1 MTALAGIH
9 HVSILTTDMARLLDF
24 YGKVFDA
31 HAVLES
37 TDDGGVRSLLID
49 VGGGDYLHAHEAPGG
64 QIALAGGAKY
74 GRGPV
79 DHVALRAPT
88 REAFL
93 EFRRRALAAGA
104 TDGRV
109 RDFGAA
115 WELKFHDPDGT
126 EGDLI
131 WPAADFPHGA
141 ARRYSDAP
149 FLPWSEPG

>member
-9 HVSILTTDMARLLDF
+9 HVSILTTDMQRLLEF
-24 YGKVFDA
+24 YDTVFDA
-31 HAVLES
+31 RAVLES
-37 TDDGGVRSLLID
+37 SGDGGVRSWLID
-49 VGGGDYLHAHEAPGG
+49 VGGGDYLHVHEAPGG
-64 QIALAGGAKY
+64 RIALAGGPKY

-88 REAFL
+88 REVFL
-93 EFRRRALAAGA
+93 ELRRRAMEAGA
-104 TDGRV
+104 ADGRV

-115 WELKFHDPDGT
+115 WELKFHDPDRI

-131 WPAADFPHGA
+131 WATADFPHGA
-141 ARRYSDAP
+141 ARRYEDAP